1 MSYRY
6 IQTQYEFKYRR
17 KKQKTKNWLNLLV
30 VAGAV
35 GVDPQLVSYDPSRLR
50 LPLKS
55 GHPDSQ
61 DPRTDETLEDQG
73 EPVILP
79 LKDRHKYTWSHS
91 YVCLSS

>member
-6 IQTQYEFKYRR
+6 ILTQYQFK
-17 KKQKTKNWLNLLV
+17 KKQNWLNVLV

-35 GVDPQLVSYDPSRLR
+35 GVDPQLVSYDPSWLW

-61 DPRTDETLEDQG
+61 DPRTNETLEDQG

-79 LKDRHKYTWSHS
+79 LKDRHKYTRRHS